1 MRFLIDT
8 QTGLLNPTP
17 IHSGRHNRV
26 CIVRNGG
33 DPDDLDW
40 EGKPSFKDLRDLLS
54 ETEENDKNDENAD
67 PNVSPHKVRVIEKL
81 RDDGRARA
89 TDVSE
94 DMKILTAKIGYT
106 RKNANNKS
114 ITYNCKHYRGNGC
127 KAKMRNFNADAPAL
141 LPVTIP
147 VISSEYLQF
156 LSENS

>member
-1 MRFLIDT
+1 MVLSKERMNEISDKEKFVTRCLD
-8 QTGLLNPTP
+8 
-17 IHSGRHNRV
+17 
-26 CIVRNGG
+26 C
-33 DPDDLDW
+33 DDS
-40 EGKPSFKDLRDLLS
+40 KP
-54 ETEENDKNDENAD
+54 
-67 PNVSPHKVRVIEKL
+67 
-81 RDDGRARA
+81 
-89 TDVSE
+89 
-94 DMKILTAKIGYT
+94 KIGYT

>member
-1 MRFLIDT
+1 M
-8 QTGLLNPTP
+8 
-17 IHSGRHNRV
+17 
-26 CIVRNGG
+26 
-33 DPDDLDW
+33 
-40 EGKPSFKDLRDLLS
+40 
-54 ETEENDKNDENAD
+54 EELEHD
-67 PNVSPHKVRVIEKL
+67 I
-81 RDDGRARA
+81 
-89 TDVSE
+89 SE
-94 DMKILTAKIGYT
+94 DMMILTAKIGYT